1 MIDPI
6 TIGKSVKKAIQSL
19 KKTKEI
25 LIPTQ
30 WTKKI
35 NSLNK
40 RKLKANFC
48 SKDIKRIKKAKS
60 ETQPQQLT

>member
-19 KKTKEI
+19 KKTKEL

-40 RKLKANFC
+40 RKLKANFYL
-48 SKDIKRIKKAKS
+48 KDIKRIKKAKS
-60 ETQPQQLT
+60 EIQPQQLT